1 MPDLNQLIEASAIQ
15 CKTFNCTV
23 LTPLFLHGWQETVVT
38 GHGRPVNRPV
48 SAEFRIPSMK
58 GVLRYWWRTLQ
69 PLKLQ
74 ALQQKEQEL
83 FGGTSGDKG
92 QRSPLLLKVSILDRG
107 PSSENMNTSSL
118 CPHKGGMPS
127 LALPADREFAFELA
141 VHQRNAARLSEYEA
155 ICKFMF
161 LLAGFGQRSRR
172 GAGSLQVEG
181 LCWQNIKEYQNSL
194 RETLQSLN
202 CANDFEFPNGNT
214 GGCLLQRKRRESTE
228 ARGAFHPILQ
238 RVWVGSDS
246 RTAEEARRQISNAGH
261 LANPSGK
268 AQYLGNVGGKGIAR
282 LASPLLCTVRK
293 IGEAYCPIVSEV
305 SSPHLGK
312 NEYIQRRNVLLEAL
326 GVKV

>member
-1 MPDLNQLIEASAIQ
+1 MPDLNRLIKASAIQ

-23 LTPLFLHGWQETVVT
+23 LTPLFLHGWQETVVM
-38 GHGRPVNRPV
+38 GSGKLANRPV

-58 GVLRYWWRTLQ
+58 GVLRYWWRTLK
-69 PLKLQ
+69 PVKFQ
-74 ALQQKEQEL
+74 ALQQEEQEL

-107 PSSENMNTSSL
+107 TISDNVSTAAL
-118 CPHKGGMPS
+118 CPHKGGMSS
-127 LALPADREFAFELA
+127 LALPAGRKFAFELILQ
-141 VHQRNAARLSEYEA
+141 QRNAAKLPEYAA
-155 ICKFMF
+155 ICQFMF

-172 GAGSLQVEG
+172 GAGSLQIEG
-181 LCWQNIKEYQNSL
+181 LSWQNIKEYQISL
-194 RETLQSLN
+194 HDTLQSLN
-202 CANDFEFPNGNT
+202 SADDFEFPNGDM